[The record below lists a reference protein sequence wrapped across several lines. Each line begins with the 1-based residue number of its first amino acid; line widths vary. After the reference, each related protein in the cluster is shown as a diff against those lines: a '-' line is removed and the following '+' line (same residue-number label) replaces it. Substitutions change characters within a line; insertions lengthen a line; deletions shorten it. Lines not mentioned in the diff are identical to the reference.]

1 MCYNL
6 GMEKINELINDKKF
20 ELAKQELLKILEND
34 ERNIEA
40 LKLLG
45 LCFVNLEE
53 FKEGQAVFET
63 VIKYND
69 DATSWFYLA
78 NCYDNQDDYLHAI
91 AAYEEVLRLRSGYID
106 AYKNL
111 AVVYVKNKEPQ
122 KAIEIVQR
130 ALDYV
135 KDDYSV
141 YYIAGTAG
149 MALKDFALALGFFE
163 KALELKP
170 EHSQLY
176 NNLGTCYVSTGN
188 LNRAYD
194 SFLKASEYNP
204 ENSITYFN
212 IASILQMQGKHK
224 EACVFFKKAYIL
236 DPQDNYLTG
245 LALSEVKSNQ
255 MQEAVVHYKTLVAHH
270 PEKSNF
276 QYNLACCY
284 EALGEFGS
292 AVAILAQLVLL
303 NPKSVS
309 MSRKLAGIYIKIGKL
324 HNAKELYE
332 KIIRQGNVSYE
343 IYYEFAHICAKTND
357 SDKAE
362 KILKKVVELNPEFA
376 PAHKDLGVL
385 YLSKRLFDY
394 AEDEF
399 QMALKAEPDNFE
411 ALFEYANF
419 LHATTDFKKAD
430 EYYEKALAVYSGSYE
445 AVGFCALNKMLLDD
459 LDTANSM
466 IEQVLNKVTDDGFM
480 YFIAG
485 KIKYLKKEYENAKMY
500 YIKSYELEKASDTE
514 QMLGMCYF
522 ELGEYEQANGIFI
535 HLLEQNPLNVNLLL
549 NSAKCYEKL
558 GKQDEAL
565 EALDKIVDTFPECE
579 EAQEMIRAIS

>member
-1 MCYNL
+1 
-6 GMEKINELINDKKF
+6 MENINELINNKNFKLAKEELLKKF
-20 ELAKQELLKILEND
+20 ENNEKDVEV
-34 ERNIEA
+34 

-45 LCFVNLEE
+45 LCYVNLEE
-53 FKEGQAVFET
+53 YKEGQAIFET
-63 VIKYND
+63 VVKYND

-78 NCYDNQDDYLHAI
+78 NCYDNQEDYLHAS
-91 AAYEEVLRLRSGYID
+91 AAYEEVLRMRSEYVD

-111 AVVYVKNKEPQ
+111 AVVYIKNKEPK
-122 KAIEIVQR
+122 KAVETVKR
-130 ALDYV
+130 ALDYI
-135 KDDYSV
+135 DNDYSL
-141 YYIAGTAG
+141 YYVAGTAC
-149 MALKDFALALGFFE
+149 MSMKNFDEALVFFE
-163 KALELKP
+163 KALELNP

-176 NNLGTCYVSTGN
+176 NNLGTCYVSTSN
-188 LNRAYD
+188 LDKAYEN
-194 SFLKASEYNP
+194 FIKASEFDS
-204 ENSITYFN
+204 ENSITYYN
-212 IASILQMQGKHK
+212 IASILQMQGKHQ
-224 EACVFFKKAYIL
+224 EACLFFKKAYIL
-236 DPQDNYLTG
+236 EPQDNYLVG

-255 MQEAVVHYKTLVAHH
+255 IQEAITHYKTLAAHH
-270 PEKSNF
+270 PEKNNF

-284 EALGEFGS
+284 DMVGEYAS
-292 AVAILAQLVLL
+292 AIAILAHLVLL

-309 MSRKLAGIYIKIGKL
+309 MLRKLANVYLKVGKFL
-324 HNAKELYE
+324 NAKELYE
-332 KIIRQGNVSYE
+332 KIILQGSVSHE

-362 KILKKVVELNPEFA
+362 KILKKVIQLEPDFV
-376 PAHKDLGVL
+376 PAHKDLGVI

-399 QMALKAEPDNFE
+399 KKALQIDSENFE

-430 EYYEKALAVYSGSYE
+430 EYYERALEVNPDNYE
-445 AVGFCALNKMLLDD
+445 AVGFCALNKMLLND
-459 LDTANSM
+459 LDTAYSM
-466 IEQVLNKVTDDGFM
+466 IEQVLNKVSNDGFM

-485 KIKYLKKEYENAKMY
+485 KIKYLKNEFEDAKMY

-514 QMLGMCYF
+514 HMLGMCYF
-522 ELGEYEQANGIFI
+522 ELGEYEQANGIFK

-549 NSAKCYEKL
+549 CSAKCFDKL

-565 EALDKIVDTFPECE
+565 ETLEKIVDTFPECE